1 VYPYKCGFIVICG
14 LLKNA
19 KTADNTDVGVV
30 EHSSKSQQTGYGG
43 GLSIFVAFCMRK
55 GAQNE
60 PKKCT
65 CD

>member
-19 KTADNTDVGVV
+19 KTADNTDVGVM

-43 GLSIFVAFCMRK
+43 FHIRGVLH
-55 GAQNE
+55 AQRCA
-60 PKKCT
+60 K
-65 CD
+65 